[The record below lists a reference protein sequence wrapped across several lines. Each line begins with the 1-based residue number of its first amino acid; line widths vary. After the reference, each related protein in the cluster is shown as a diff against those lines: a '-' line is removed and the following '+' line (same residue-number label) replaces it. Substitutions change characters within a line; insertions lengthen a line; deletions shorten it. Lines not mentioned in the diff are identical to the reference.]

1 MQGNFLTVIY
11 QQSEKLFIHL
21 ILVEQW
27 AQKTIFCES
36 ENAMEPERHMQ
47 GNNDNIGWRSSNK
60 YSSTIKTKL
69 PQNIVLTRILRL
81 PKLNIVRL
89 W

>member
-1 MQGNFLTVIY
+1 M
-11 QQSEKLFIHL
+11 
-21 ILVEQW
+21 LVEQW

-47 GNNDNIGWRSSNK
+47 GNNDNNGWRSSNE
-60 YSSTIKTKL
+60 YSETIKTH
-69 PQNIVLTRILRL
+69 L
-81 PKLNIVRL
+81 PKNSALTHILQLPKWNIICS